1 MDRYD
6 PVGEF
11 PSDDV
16 PNDERHRGVTPAL
29 PDRPIEGRRMSPEAR
44 NQVRFP
50 IALCFGVLL
59 LPVVLLPLLV
69 SQVFPAGA
77 AWFAAEAAV
86 AGVLG
91 LAVMAVVHRRIA
103 RPLDRLA
110 ATLRSAAEGEF
121 EGGASQSPIREID
134 AIASAYNQMSGAI
147 QESTDSLVHRA
158 FHDPL
163 TGLPNRA
170 LFLSGF
176 TRALNVPQRDN
187 RVAVLFLDVDRFKY
201 LNDTLGHGVGDQLLS
216 VFSQRLVGA
225 AEGQLVARLG
235 GDEFTVLVQSTNA
248 QATALRIAERILHSL
263 RRPFSLSG
271 HEMFVSS
278 SIGIAVSTQADRTST
293 DLLRKA
299 DIALYRAKG
308 EGRARHILFTPELDA
323 IPAEQFDL
331 DNALRRSVERQELL
345 LHYQPIVDLRSG
357 DIYGMEA
364 LLRWDHPHRGILS
377 PATFISIAEE
387 TGEIVRIG
395 QWVLEE
401 ACRKTMEF
409 QRARPHFPLTVC
421 VNISA
426 AEFRQRDLPRRI
438 LKVLETTSLP
448 AKQLKLEL
456 TESVLIQDIPSTL
469 EMLAELRELG
479 VGLAIDDFGTGYSSL
494 SYLQRFPVDTLKV
507 DQSFIARLG
516 VDATSGPVLR
526 AIVEMGN
533 ALKMNVVAEGI
544 ENPWQWDFLF
554 GIGCKQGQGHLFKEA
569 VDGAEFA
576 RLLAAHGPLVQRRK
590 PILPRAV

>member
-1 MDRYD
+1 MPGLDPVAKALADDFEGSPVNPDATFASPDRY
-6 PVGEF
+6 G
-11 PSDDV
+11 
-16 PNDERHRGVTPAL
+16 A
-29 PDRPIEGRRMSPEAR
+29 GRRMSSQHHFTPR
-44 NQVRFP
+44 LP
-50 IALCFGVLL
+50 LIALLAAVLV
-59 LPVVLLPLLV
+59 P
-69 SQVFPAGA
+69 
-77 AWFAAEAAV
+77 AAV
-86 AGVLG
+86 APVLVGRLITGDGLSLATQLTVELVLAGVG
-91 LAVMAVVHRRIA
+91 LAIFHRKVA
-103 RPLDRLA
+103 RPLRHLA
-110 ATLRSAAEGEF
+110 RVIRGAAEGEF
-121 EGGASQSPIREID
+121 EGTAAPSPVAEID
-134 AIASAYNQMSGAI
+134 AIASALNQMSGAI

-158 FHDPL
+158 YHDPL

-176 TRALNVPQRDN
+176 TRALAGPQRTN

-225 AEGQLVARLG
+225 AEGQMVARLG
-235 GDEFTVLVQSTNA
+235 GDEFTVLIQSTNA
-248 QATALRIAERILHSL
+248 QTTALRIAERIMHSL

-271 HEMFVSS
+271 HEMFVTS
-278 SIGIAVSTQADRTST
+278 SIGIAVSTSADRTST
-293 DLLRKA
+293 ELLRRA

-308 EGRARHILFTPELDA
+308 EGRSRYVLFSPDLDA

-345 LHYQPIVDLRSG
+345 LHFQPIVDLRSG
-357 DIYGMEA
+357 DISGMEA

-401 ACRKTMEF
+401 ACRRTVEF
-409 QRARPHFPLTVC
+409 QRARPMYPLTVC

-438 LKVLETTSLP
+438 AKVLEQTGLP

-456 TESVLIQDIPSTL
+456 TESFLIQDIPVTL
-469 EMLAELRELG
+469 EMLGELRELG

-494 SYLQRFPVDTLKV
+494 SYLQRLPIDTLKV

-544 ENPWQWDFLF
+544 ENSWQWDFLY
-554 GIGCKQGQGHLFKEA
+554 GIGCKQGQGHLFKAA
-569 VDGAEFA
+569 VDAAEFA
-576 RLLAAHGPLVQRRK
+576 RLVAAHGPLVQRRK
-590 PILPRAV
+590 PILPRVS

>member
-1 MDRYD
+1 MSTADRLRLRA
-6 PVGEF
+6 PLLLVF
-11 PSDDV
+11 AA
-16 PNDERHRGVTPAL
+16 AL
-29 PDRPIEGRRMSPEAR
+29 A
-44 NQVRFP
+44 
-50 IALCFGVLL
+50 AAAL
-59 LPVVLLPLLV
+59 LPV
-69 SQVFPAGA
+69 
-77 AWFAAEAAV
+77 
-86 AGVLG
+86 
-91 LAVMAVVHRRIA
+91 LAYAVVPWAPLRLTLAGCLAAALPGIA
-103 RPLDRLA
+103 LYLLSRHVSRPLRAIATTISTA
-110 ATLRSAAEGEF
+110 ADGEF
-121 EGGASQSPIREID
+121 DGELSRSPISEID
-134 AIASAYNQMSGAI
+134 AIAAAYNQMSGAI

-176 TRALNVPQRDN
+176 TRALSGAQRNN

-201 LNDTLGHGVGDQLLS
+201 LNDTLGHAIGDQLLS

-225 AEGQLVARLG
+225 AEGQMVARLG
-235 GDEFTVLVQSTNA
+235 GDEFTVLIQSTNA

-263 RRPFSLSG
+263 KRPFSLSG

-278 SIGIAVSTQADRTST
+278 SIGIAVSTQMDRTST
-293 DLLRKA
+293 ELLRKA
-299 DIALYRAKG
+299 DIALYRAKA
-308 EGRARHILFTPELDA
+308 EGRSRHVLFTQELDA

-357 DIYGMEA
+357 DICGMEA

-401 ACRKTMEF
+401 ACRRTVEF
-409 QRARPHFPLTVC
+409 QRVRPHYPLVVC

-438 LKVLETTSLP
+438 AKVLEATGLP

-456 TESVLIQDIPSTL
+456 TESVLIQDIPATL
-469 EMLAELRELG
+469 EALSELRDLG

-544 ENPWQWDFLF
+544 ENAWQWDFLY
-554 GIGCKQGQGHLFKEA
+554 GIGCKQGQGHLFKPA

-576 RLLAAHGPLVQRRK
+576 RLVGAHGPLVQRRK
-590 PILPRAV
+590 PVLPRVS

>member
-1 MDRYD
+1 MPLLALIALILAPAALA
-6 PVGEF
+6 PVVVVQVTDGPVQLALQGACELIIASAALLLFHRKVTRPLRSIAEVIRGAADGEF
-11 PSDDV
+11 DGQAG
-16 PNDERHRGVTPAL
+16 H
-29 PDRPIEGRRMSPEAR
+29 SP
-44 NQVRFP
+44 
-50 IALCFGVLL
+50 
-59 LPVVLLPLLV
+59 
-69 SQVFPAGA
+69 
-77 AWFAAEAAV
+77 FA
-86 AGVLG
+86 
-91 LAVMAVVHRRIA
+91 
-103 RPLDRLA
+103 
-110 ATLRSAAEGEF
+110 
-121 EGGASQSPIREID
+121 EID
-134 AIASAYNQMSGAI
+134 EIAVAYNQMTGAI

-176 TRALNVPQRDN
+176 TRALLGPQRNN

-225 AEGQLVARLG
+225 AEGQMVARLG

-248 QATALRIAERILHSL
+248 QATALRIAERIMHSL

-271 HEMFVSS
+271 HEMFVTS
-278 SIGIAVSTQADRTST
+278 SIGIAVSTQIDRTST
-293 DLLRKA
+293 ELLRKA

-308 EGRARHILFTPELDA
+308 EGRSRYVMFTPELDT

-357 DIYGMEA
+357 DICGMEA

-401 ACRKTMEF
+401 ACRRTVEF
-409 QRARPHFPLTVC
+409 QRARPLYPLTVC

-438 LKVLETTSLP
+438 AKVLEQTGLP

-456 TESVLIQDIPSTL
+456 TESFLIQDIPVTL
-469 EMLAELRELG
+469 EMLGELRELG

-494 SYLQRFPVDTLKV
+494 SYLQRLPVDTLKV

-544 ENPWQWDFLF
+544 ENPWQWDFLY
-554 GIGCKQGQGHLFKEA
+554 GIGCKQGQGHLFKAA

-576 RLLAAHGPLVQRRK
+576 RMVAAHGPLVQRRK
-590 PILPRAV
+590 PILPRVG

>member
-1 MDRYD
+1 MSNLD
-6 PVGEF
+6 PVARALA
-11 PSDDV
+11 DDFESSPGNPDATFV
-16 PNDERHRGVTPAL
+16 S
-29 PDRPIEGRRMSPEAR
+29 PDRFGADRRMSSNHHFQLR
-44 NQVRFP
+44 
-50 IALCFGVLL
+50 
-59 LPVVLLPLLV
+59 LPLLGLLALILAPAALTPV
-69 SQVFPAGA
+69 VISEVVTHRGAAFALQFAVEALLAGA
-77 AWFAAEAAV
+77 ALLIFNRKVAKPLTNLARVIRGAA
-86 AGVLG
+86 
-91 LAVMAVVHRRIA
+91 
-103 RPLDRLA
+103 D
-110 ATLRSAAEGEF
+110 GEF
-121 EGGASQSPIREID
+121 DGEAPASPVAEIHE
-134 AIASAYNQMSGAI
+134 IAAAFNQMSGAI

-158 FHDPL
+158 YHDPL

-176 TRALNVPQRDN
+176 TRALAGPQRNN

-225 AEGQLVARLG
+225 AEGQMVARLG

-248 QATALRIAERILHSL
+248 QTTALRIAERIMHSL

-271 HEMFVSS
+271 HEMFVTS
-278 SIGIAVSTQADRTST
+278 SIGIAVSTAADRTST
-293 DLLRKA
+293 ELLRKA

-308 EGRARHILFTPELDA
+308 EGRSRYVLFSPELDA

-357 DIYGMEA
+357 DICGMEA

-401 ACRKTMEF
+401 ACRRTVEF
-409 QRARPHFPLTVC
+409 QRARPLYPLTVC

-438 LKVLETTSLP
+438 AKVLEQTGLP

-456 TESVLIQDIPSTL
+456 TESFLIQDIPVTL
-469 EMLAELRELG
+469 EMLGELRELG

-494 SYLQRFPVDTLKV
+494 SYLQRLPVDTLKV

-544 ENPWQWDFLF
+544 ENAWQWDFLY
-554 GIGCKQGQGHLFKEA
+554 GIGCKQGQGHLFKAA

-576 RLLAAHGPLVQRRK
+576 RMVAAHGPLVQRRK
-590 PILPRAV
+590 PILPRVS